1 MQNFV
6 VIVVIMEICAIPL
19 VKIIIMI
26 IVPNVKKQM
35 AFALNV
41 LNLIMEMIAM
51 EIAVSVQIKIVK

>member
-1 MQNFV
+1 V
-6 VIVVIMEICAIPL
+6 VTVVIMEICAIRL

-51 EIAVSVQIKIVK
+51 EIAVNVQIKIVK